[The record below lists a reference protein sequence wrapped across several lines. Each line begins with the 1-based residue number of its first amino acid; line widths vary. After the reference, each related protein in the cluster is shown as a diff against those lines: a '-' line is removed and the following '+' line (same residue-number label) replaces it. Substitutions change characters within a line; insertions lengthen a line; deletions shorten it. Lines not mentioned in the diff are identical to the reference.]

1 MKLILDTSEDLF
13 AQLGYF
19 GVTIKDVGD
28 KMGIHPALIHYYF
41 DGKKA
46 LFDAVFERRV
56 EYAITT
62 RTAGLDAYEAE
73 VGDHPTVEGA
83 LRAYYDGAFDVYING
98 DEGWRNFGRIFAQV
112 NNAPGYGAEKMDT
125 YFDPLVLRL
134 IGLLQKAL
142 PDATARGSLLELPV
156 HLGRLFA
163 DPVTDRPH
171 RSSVG
176 QVVCVRRF
184 RGGSRAVRHL
194 HGGRLRGP
202 LQAREAEVGLSLPAV
217 ALLQDETTG
226 PAVRSRASRSAARR
240 TLPASSRKGS
250 LVNSILLGSLKRVSR
265 PATNSSSSD
274 IVQRSAFDRLDDRM
288 DARAPVLVRKPDHC
302 AGPNCRMRI
311 DRSFDLSRIDVRTA

>member
-1 MKLILDTSEDLF
+1 MSAAPKLKGRRTRAEQRATTVKLILDTAEDLF

-28 KMGIHPALIHYYF
+28 RMGIHAALIHYYF

-56 EYAITT
+56 EYAIAT
-62 RTAGLDAYEAE
+62 RTAGLDAYEAQ

-142 PDATARGSLLELPV
+142 PDAEPRDLFWSFQFTSGAYSLIL
-156 HLGRLFA
+156 
-163 DPVTDRPH
+163 
-171 RSSVG
+171 
-176 QVVCVRRF
+176 
-184 RGGSRAVRHL
+184 SR
-194 HGGRLRGP
+194 
-202 LQAREAEVGLSLPAV
+202 
-217 ALLQDETTG
+217 TG
-226 PAVRSRASRSAARR
+226 
-240 TLPASSRKGS
+240 
-250 LVNSILLGSLKRVSR
+250 
-265 PATNSSSSD
+265 
-274 IVQRSAFDRLDDRM
+274 
-288 DARAPVLVRKPDHC
+288 
-302 AGPNCRMRI
+302 RI
-311 DRSFDLSRIDVRTA
+311 DRLSGNLCASDDFEAVRERFVTFMAAGFEALYKRGKPKSGQA